1 MQLRVSGIIAL
12 MVAIAFGSNVYADP
26 PASVGKTFDKV
37 VAAVISGDRDAFVA
51 LATPAVKSAF
61 TPEIMKSVRSAFGK
75 RLEAGYSAE
84 YLCELDQAG
93 LEVHLWKVSFR
104 DGGDDVVVRIA
115 MQEDLVAG
123 FFLQ

>member
-1 MQLRVSGIIAL
+1 MISRVLGIIAL
-12 MVAIAFGSNVYADP
+12 AIAIAFGSNVYADP

-51 LATPAVKSAF
+51 LSTPAVKSGF
-61 TPEIMKSVRSAFGK
+61 TPELMKSIQGTLGK

-84 YLCELDQAG
+84 YLCELNQAG
-93 LEVHLWKVSFR
+93 LKVHLWKVSFR

-115 MQEDLVAG
+115 MQKDSVAG